1 MAANNNNKIDM
12 TTGSLLPKM
21 LLFTLPLM
29 ASSLLQLLFN
39 AADIA
44 VVGKFAGPNS
54 LGAVG
59 STGSLV
65 NLLTNLFLG
74 LSIGANV
81 LTAKYIG
88 SGDHAATRK
97 VVHTSVTVSLLS
109 GLFLTVFGVI
119 FAPQILVLMRSPEKV
134 IGLASLYLRVYF
146 LGMPAMM
153 LFNFSS
159 SLLRSKGDTK
169 RPLYFLTLAG
179 VLNVIL
185 NLLFV
190 IVFHMDVA
198 GVALATIISQ
208 YLSAF
213 LILRCLLHEDENF
226 RLDLHELGIDVPTL
240 KMLIRIGVPA
250 GFQGVVFSISNVI
263 IQSSINTFGETIVNG
278 SSAASNIEGF
288 VWVSM
293 NCFHQAALTFT
304 SQNIGARK
312 YSRINKIFLRAQLCA
327 FTAGLVLGNLAAFFG
342 PQLLTIYTDD
352 PAVIAEGMVRL
363 KIICTT
369 YFACGIMDAIVGS
382 IRGMGF
388 ALTPTI
394 VSMLGA
400 CGLRILWIATLFQ
413 TAQFHSPKWL
423 FVSYP
428 VSWLITYTAHVIC
441 FLIMRRQFPK
451 KDQPLEASTTV

>member
-1 MAANNNNKIDM
+1 MASSVSEKTKIDM
-12 TTGSLLPKM
+12 TTGALLPKM
-21 LLFTLPLM
+21 LRFALPLM

-44 VVGKFAGPNS
+44 VVGKYGSDNS

-81 LTAKYIG
+81 LSAKYIG
-88 SGDHAATRK
+88 SGDHTSVKK
-97 VVHTSVTVSLLS
+97 VIHTSIAVSLIS
-109 GLFLTVFGVI
+109 GLFLTVIGVI
-119 FAPQILVLMRSPEKV
+119 FAPQILGLMRSPKGV
-134 IGLASLYLRVYF
+134 IGLASLYLRIYF

-159 SLLRSKGDTK
+159 SLLRSKGDTR

-179 VLNVIL
+179 ALNVLL

-190 IVFHMDVA
+190 VVFHMDVA

-208 YLSAF
+208 YLSGA
-213 LILRCLLHEDENF
+213 LILRCLLHEEENF
-226 RLDLHELGIDVPTL
+226 RLVLHDIKIDKTTL

-250 GFQGVVFSISNVI
+250 GFQGFVFSISNVI
-263 IQSSINTFGETIVNG
+263 IQSSINTFQETVVNG
-278 SSAASNIEGF
+278 SAAAGNIEGF

-312 YSRINKIFLRAQLCA
+312 YSRVNKIFLRAQLCA
-327 FTAGLVLGNLAAFFG
+327 LTAGLVLGNLAAFFG
-342 PQLLTIYTDD
+342 PVLLTIYTNNPD
-352 PAVIAEGMVRL
+352 VMKEGMVRL
-363 KIICTT
+363 GIICTT
-369 YFACGIMDAIVGS
+369 YGLCGIMDAIVGS

-400 CGLRILWIATLFQ
+400 CGIRILWIATLFQ
-413 TAQFHSPKWL
+413 LPQFHSPKWL
-423 FVSYP
+423 YISYP
-428 VSWLITYTAHVIC
+428 ISWSITYAAHIVC
-441 FLIMRRQFPK
+441 FLILRRRFPK
-451 KDQPLEASTTV
+451 KDEA

>member
-1 MAANNNNKIDM
+1 MASNNYKMDM

-21 LLFTLPLM
+21 LRFAVPLM

-44 VVGKFAGPNS
+44 VVGKFGSDNS

-59 STGSLV
+59 STGSLI

-88 SGDHAATRK
+88 SKDVDSTKR
-97 VVHTSVTVSLLS
+97 VVHTSVAISLIS

-119 FAPQILVLMRSPEKV
+119 FAPQILKLMKSPPGV
-134 IGLASLYLRVYF
+134 ISLAALYLRIYF

-169 RPLYFLTLAG
+169 RPLYYLTFAG
-179 VLNVIL
+179 FLNVLL

-190 IVFHMDVA
+190 IVFRMDVA

-213 LILRCLLHEDENF
+213 LIVRCLLCEEEGF
-226 RLDLHELGIDVPTL
+226 RLIPKEIRIDRQIL
-240 KMLIRIGVPA
+240 KMLLVIGVPA
-250 GFQGVVFSISNVI
+250 GFQGVVFSLSNVI
-263 IQSSINTFGETIVNG
+263 IQSAINTFGETTVNG
-278 SSAASNIEGF
+278 SSAAANIEGF

-304 SQNIGARK
+304 SQNIGGQK
-312 YSRINKIFLRAQLCA
+312 YSRINKIFVRAQLCA
-327 FTAGLVLGNLAAFFG
+327 CTAGLVLGNLASIFG
-342 PQLLTIYTDD
+342 STLLRIYSND
-352 PAVIAEGMVRL
+352 PLVIEEGLVRL
-363 KIICTT
+363 HVICTT
-369 YFACGIMDAIVGS
+369 YFLCGIMDAIVGS
-382 IRGMGF
+382 IRGMGY

-400 CGLRILWIATLFQ
+400 CGLRILWIATFFQ
-413 TAQFHSPKWL
+413 LPQFHTPFWL
-423 FVSYP
+423 YVSYP
-428 VSWLITYTAHVIC
+428 LSWTVTYLAHVVC
-441 FLIMRRQFPK
+441 FIILRRNFPAN
-451 KDQPLEASTTV
+451 DSCADLAE